1 MKGPMMEIAK
11 MLKQMS
17 TTRPAEVNQFAF
29 PRFVSSG
36 MRPEL
41 QNVAYVAVRIN
52 KLFLTT
58 TSFNATDML

>member
-36 MRPEL
+36 IRPEL
-41 QNVAYVAVRIN
+41 QNVA
-52 KLFLTT
+52 
-58 TSFNATDML
+58 